1 MNLLLFLSL
10 NIITLPCFGRKRETH
25 KNRLNFTLTHGCPSV
40 LPGYEK
46 DFVRSDEIF
55 LPNRSSAK
63 PSHKRIAFLKILLQL
78 LLQARFTA
86 HSGRDDA
93 RLSAAQFKSE
103 CERSLPADHAG
114 ALPPAS
120 LRICTADRLFELS
133 QYRFSFLHRPVPH
146 TIYTK
151 PSGSIPPISDPDF
164 RSVQLLL
171 PVQYLRLPLRQL
183 LRSPDERH

>member
-55 LPNRSSAK
+55 LPNRSSAM
-63 PSHKRIAFLKILLQL
+63 PSHKRIAFLKILLQF
-78 LLQARFTA
+78 LLQTCFTA
-86 HSGRDDA
+86 QPGRDDA

-114 ALPPAS
+114 ALPTAS
-120 LRICTADRLFELS
+120 LRICTADRLFELI

-146 TIYTK
+146 TILYEAIRFHST
-151 PSGSIPPISDPDF
+151 DF
-164 RSVQLLL
+164 RSRFQICATPSARAVSATAFATAAAQ
-171 PVQYLRLPLRQL
+171 PG
-183 LRSPDERH
+183 